1 MKQITWDCL
10 SEKERRLALSRPA
23 QAASAEVKEIVRRII
38 EEVKARGNAAVRGFT
53 EKFDKIKLGDFKVS
67 PQEFKAAQKKVS
79 SKEKAALKKAAE
91 NIFKFHQ
98 AQKPRDIKIKIMDG
112 VVCEWRARPVE
123 KAGLYVPAGTAPLP
137 STLLMLGIPS
147 KIAGCERR
155 IVCTPPNR
163 SGEVHPATLLA
174 AELCGIRDVYK
185 IGGAQAIAAMAYGTE
200 SVPKMD
206 KIFGPGNA
214 YVTEAKLQ
222 AAQDPDGA
230 AMDLPAGPS
239 EVMILADAKAN
250 AAFVAADL
258 LSQAEHAAN
267 AQAVLVT
274 TDKIFAGKVE
284 AEIEKQ
290 LRTLPRQDFARAAI
304 ANSFVIFVKDLN
316 EAVEVS
322 NAYAPE
328 HLIIQVEKPEKCL
341 EKIRHAG
348 SIFLGPWSPEPVGDY
363 ASGTNHV
370 LPTSGCAR
378 AFGGVTLMSFMKTMT
393 VQKLTRDGLRALGPV
408 VETLAAMEGLEA
420 HKRAVS
426 VRLEK

>member
-1 MKQITWDCL
+1 MKQITWARL
-10 SEKERRLALSRPA
+10 SQKERSTALSRPI
-23 QAASAEVKEIVRRII
+23 QSVSAEVKDAVRRII
-38 EEVKARGNAAVRGFT
+38 EEIKAKGDAAVQGFT

-67 PQEFKAAQKKVS
+67 SQEFQSAHQKVS
-79 SKEKAALKKAAE
+79 SEEKKALEKAAN
-91 NIFKFHQ
+91 NIFKFHK
-98 AQKPRDIKIKIMDG
+98 AQRPRDIKIKVMDG
-112 VVCEWRARPVE
+112 VVCEWRARPIE

-147 KIAGCERR
+147 KIAGCEHR
-155 IVCTPPNR
+155 IVCSPPGKN
-163 SGEVHPATLLA
+163 GEVHPVTLIA
-174 AELCGIRDVYK
+174 AEMCGIQDVYK
-185 IGGAQAIAAMAYGTE
+185 IGGAQAIAAMAYSTE

-239 EVMILADAKAN
+239 EVMIIADAEAN
-250 AAFVAADL
+250 PAFVAADL
-258 LSQAEHAAN
+258 LSQAEHSTD

-274 TDKIFAGKVE
+274 TDKNFAGKVE

-290 LRTLPRQDFARAAI
+290 LQTLPRQDFARKAI
-304 ANSFVIFVKDLN
+304 ASSLVIFVSDLN
-316 EAVEVS
+316 EAVEAA

-328 HLIIQVEKPEKCL
+328 HLIIQTEKPERCM

-348 SIFLGPWSPEPVGDY
+348 SVFLGPWSPEPVGDY

-370 LPTSGCAR
+370 LPTSGYAR

-393 VQKLTRDGLRALGPV
+393 VQKLTRAGLHSLGPV
-408 VETLAAMEGLEA
+408 VEKLALIEGLEA
-420 HKRAVS
+420 HRRAVS
-426 VRLEK
+426 VRLKQ